1 MGEGGERGWGV
12 GGRGDQAQT
21 VVAEEGGPPE
31 REERGIFMAGAGGM
45 VEGVALLRNA
55 RCQQAMLA
63 FRVDLIWLVIVKG
76 RRKCTESIC
85 RLVRSQNQDG
95 SPPCKP
101 FRMCCKVLRL
111 PRLKGPRKSHGLCRR
126 GGRRCS
132 APVKSEGSCY
142 FALPVKSEV
151 AGVDKHRLIS

>member
-1 MGEGGERGWGV
+1 MWVKGERGGGGWG
-12 GGRGDQAQT
+12 GGGERGDQAQT

-55 RCQQAMLA
+55 RCQKAMVP
-63 FRVDLIWLVIVKG
+63 FRVDLIWLVIVK
-76 RRKCTESIC
+76 RRLTTRKCTESIC

-111 PRLKGPRKSHGLCRR
+111 PRLKGPRKTHGLCRR

-132 APVKSEGSCY
+132 APVKS
-142 FALPVKSEV
+142 PVKSEV
-151 AGVDKHRLIS
+151 WGVDKHRLIS